1 MHIQGVA
8 EGEKRENVQSEFISF
23 FALELVHINSSCAD
37 ERKIC
42 LGAAQEALVDYRVF
56 SFLVVDQHNLTE
68 HRALSPQLSFGSALI
83 CRDTNKQTCDS
94 QVTIY
99 ERDSF

>member
-1 MHIQGVA
+1 MHIQGVW

-23 FALELVHINSSCAD
+23 FALQLVHIHSSCAD

-56 SFLVVDQHNLTE
+56 LFLVVDNTTSQNTE
-68 HRALSPQLSFGSALI
+68 LSLHSFHLA
-83 CRDTNKQTCDS
+83 QP
-94 QVTIY
+94 
-99 ERDSF
+99 